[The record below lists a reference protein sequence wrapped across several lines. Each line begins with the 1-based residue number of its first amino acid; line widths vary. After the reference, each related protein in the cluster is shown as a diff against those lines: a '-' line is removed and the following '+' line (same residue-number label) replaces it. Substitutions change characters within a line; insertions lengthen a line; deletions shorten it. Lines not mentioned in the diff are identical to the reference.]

1 MDKTLLK
8 ILFHIEK
15 NVKENLSPVFMC
27 TSLMPFKLNGFFKN
41 KKEIEIFL
49 NEILLIIRKYNQD
62 LIMPVF
68 TNGLNNKKYLNLDK
82 TKCWT
87 GYINEIFVR
96 KKNVT
101 RNLSSISSF
110 AFFGKNKFKLS
121 KIKCKNIYGNG
132 SVFQWLEKKN
142 SIFLNLGINCWNNP
156 FVHRVEWV
164 NKKLIN
170 YRKIEFSKG
179 TIRLNSKNYNYEE
192 KFWRRI
198 ERPVQFPYYEAL
210 YPYLKKNG
218 LISKK
223 FRSVPVE
230 IIKAKNFY
238 MTYENILKKNPF
250 FCFKNKVKIQD
261 HYGKKS
267 N

>member
-27 TSLMPFKLNGFFKN
+27 TSLMQFKLNGFFKK

-49 NEILLIIRKYNQD
+49 DEILLIIKKYNQD

-68 TNGLNNKKYLNLDK
+68 TNGFNNKNYLNLDK
-82 TKCWT
+82 TSCWT

-96 KKNVT
+96 KKRVT
-101 RNLSSISSF
+101 RNLSSVCSF
-110 AFFGKNKFKLS
+110 AFFGKNKLKLS
-121 KIKCKNIYGNG
+121 KIKCKNIYGDK

-142 SIFLNLGINCWNNP
+142 SLFLTLGLNCWNNP

-170 YRKIEFSKG
+170 YKKIEFSKG
-179 TIRLNSKNYNYEE
+179 EIRLNSKNHDYEE
-192 KFWRRI
+192 KIWRRI
-198 ERPVQFPYYEAL
+198 EQPVQYPYYEVL
-210 YPYLKKNG
+210 YPHLKKNG
-218 LISKK
+218 LIAKK
-223 FRSVPVE
+223 FKSVPVE

-238 MTYENILKKNPF
+238 KTYAKILKKDPF
-250 FCFKNKVKIQD
+250 FCLKNRIKIRN